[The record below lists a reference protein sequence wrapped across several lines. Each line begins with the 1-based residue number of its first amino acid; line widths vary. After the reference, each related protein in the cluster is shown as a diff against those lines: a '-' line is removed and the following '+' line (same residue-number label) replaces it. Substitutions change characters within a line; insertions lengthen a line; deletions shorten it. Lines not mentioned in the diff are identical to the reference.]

1 MKKQYY
7 DANNREVG
15 YNITAGGENVAGENN
30 PRAVF
35 SNKDILDIR
44 KRRFQGERKKDVYKE
59 YRDRSFG
66 TFENIW
72 LGRTAPHIGKQFI
85 IPANEISRQEYSSI
99 ANRGQNNNKAKLTEK
114 DVLSIRERY
123 DSGESINDIYKDYQ
137 FVNKVTIKRVC
148 KRETWTYLN

>member
-1 MKKQYY
+1 M
-7 DANNREVG
+7 
-15 YNITAGGENVAGENN
+15 AGENN

-72 LGRTAPHIGKQFI
+72 LGRTAPHIGK
-85 IPANEISRQEYSSI
+85 
-99 ANRGQNNNKAKLTEK
+99 
-114 DVLSIRERY
+114 
-123 DSGESINDIYKDYQ
+123 
-137 FVNKVTIKRVC
+137 
-148 KRETWTYLN
+148 